1 MSETIA
7 AISTAAGGGIG
18 IVRLS
23 GADSLRIASLAAG
36 NPTSPPG
43 QLRRARIKDAQ
54 GELLDDGMLV
64 VFQAP
69 RSYTGEDMAEFHGHG
84 GAQTLSAVLER
95 FLELGARLALPGEFT
110 ERAFL
115 SGKLDLTQ
123 AEGVADLVAARTDDA
138 RRAALRQLTGGLK
151 DATHAIE
158 HFLKIALAFIE
169 ATIDFPDD
177 VGELDTPAVR
187 HTLNDAER
195 ELQKLLAT
203 ARRGRAL
210 SEGLTLAIVGQPNV
224 GKSSLLNALAG
235 TERAIVTDIPGTT
248 RDVVSENLSI
258 GGYPVRTLDTA
269 GLRETEDIVEAMGVE
284 RARNAAASADVV
296 LVVADATLGIGPV
309 ERDLL
314 EEHAGRTLL
323 LLNKCDLAAPPADF
337 TGISLSAKTGN
348 GLEALGNSVRSLL
361 GDSDQATIPMV
372 TRARH
377 ENALRRALES
387 VRAALNSLE
396 ADQAPEFIAVDC
408 HGALMALGEL
418 TGETSRAEIIEG
430 IFRTFCIGK

>member
-1 MSETIA
+1 MTETIV
-7 AISTAAGGGIG
+7 AISTASGGGIG

-23 GADSLRIASLAAG
+23 GPDSLRLAELATSL
-36 NPTSPPG
+36 PIPPHG
-43 QLRRARIKDAQ
+43 QLRRARVKGTT

-64 VFQAP
+64 VFHAP
-69 RSYTGEDMAEFHGHG
+69 RSYTGENMAEFHGHG

-115 SGKLDLTQ
+115 AGKLDLTQ
-123 AEGVADLVAARTDDA
+123 AEGVADLIAARTDDA

-151 DATHAIE
+151 DAAHAIE
-158 HFLKIALAFIE
+158 HYLKTALAFIE
-169 ATIDFPDD
+169 ATIDFPED
-177 VGELDTPAVR
+177 VGELDSDAVR
-187 HTLNDAER
+187 EVLNSAEV

-210 SEGLTLAIVGQPNV
+210 SEGLTLAIIGQPNV

-235 TERAIVTDIPGTT
+235 SERAIVTDIPGTT

-269 GLRETEDIVEAMGVE
+269 GLRETDDIVEAMGVA
-284 RARNAAASADVV
+284 RARDAAASADVV
-296 LVVADATLGIGPV
+296 LVVADAATGIGPP
-309 ERDLL
+309 EQALL
-314 EEHAGRTLL
+314 EQHLERAVLV
-323 LLNKCDLAAPPADF
+323 LNKCDLAPPPAHF
-337 TGISLSAKTGN
+337 TGIALSAKTGT
-348 GLEALGNSVRSLL
+348 GLDRLGAAVQALL
-361 GDSDQATIPMV
+361 GGSEQASIPLV

-377 ENALRRALES
+377 EYAVRRAQES
-387 VRAALNSLE
+387 VQAAISSLE
-396 ADQAPEFIAVDC
+396 AGQPPELIAVDC

-430 IFRTFCIGK
+430 IFRAFCIGK